1 MNKKE
6 ILKEESNKMRKLMG
20 LEPINED
27 MLDDIINKIK
37 DSEIVKKIEDFFDGE
52 DGEESEDKSVE
63 DFFKSVE
70 KDPSKTDDMISPL
83 CGSEY
88 EWKVTSEFGDRTRGG
103 ESEKHPANDLKAKQ
117 GTKLVSPFNGEVIE
131 SATVNTEKFLKTVN
145 LISERFKFKGPVCFQ
160 FIEDSNNQLWIIE
173 INARMGGGCTLSIG
187 SGFDI
192 PDLLISVF
200 CKNNFSINDY
210 KSLWKPN
217 YYLKRYYS
225 DYYYEKI
232 CI

>member
-37 DSEIVKKIEDFFDGE
+37 DSEIVKKIEDFFDG
-52 DGEESEDKSVE
+52 DDDKESDDSDDKSIEDKIK

-117 GTKLVSPFNGEVIE
+117 GTILVSPFNGEVTE
-131 SATVNTEKFLKTVN
+131 SMDNASDCGGMIKIKFDNGYDAKFCHLSSRSVEKGEFVLKGQEIGKSGGDKSDSTN
-145 LISERFKFKGPVCFQ
+145 KRGNSEDAHLHFELKKDGSFVDPSKH
-160 FIEDSNNQLWIIE
+160 
-173 INARMGGGCTLSIG
+173 INKNYCT
-187 SGFDI
+187 
-192 PDLLISVF
+192 
-200 CKNNFSINDY
+200 KA
-210 KSLWKPN
+210 
-217 YYLKRYYS
+217 
-225 DYYYEKI
+225 
-232 CI
+232 

>member
-131 SATVNTEKFLKTVN
+131 SMDNASDCGGMIKIKFDNGYEAKFCHLSSRSVEKGEFVLKGQEIGKSGGDKSDSTSKRGN
-145 LISERFKFKGPVCFQ
+145 SEDAHLHFELKKDGSFVDPSKH
-160 FIEDSNNQLWIIE
+160 
-173 INARMGGGCTLSIG
+173 INKNYCT
-187 SGFDI
+187 
-192 PDLLISVF
+192 
-200 CKNNFSINDY
+200 KA
-210 KSLWKPN
+210 
-217 YYLKRYYS
+217 
-225 DYYYEKI
+225 
-232 CI
+232 

>member
-88 EWKVTSEFGDRTRGG
+88 EWRVTSEFGDRTRGG

-131 SATVNTEKFLKTVN
+131 SMDNASDCGGMIKIKFDNGYEAKFCHLSSRSVEKGEFVLKGQEIGKSGGDKSDSTSKRGN
-145 LISERFKFKGPVCFQ
+145 SEDAHLHFELKKDGSFVDPSKH
-160 FIEDSNNQLWIIE
+160 
-173 INARMGGGCTLSIG
+173 INKNYCT
-187 SGFDI
+187 
-192 PDLLISVF
+192 
-200 CKNNFSINDY
+200 KA
-210 KSLWKPN
+210 
-217 YYLKRYYS
+217 
-225 DYYYEKI
+225 
-232 CI
+232 

>member
-63 DFFKSVE
+63 DFFKSIE

-131 SATVNTEKFLKTVN
+131 SMDNASDCGGMIKIKFDNGYEAKFCHLSSRSVEKGEFVLKGQEIGKSGGDKSDSTSKRGN
-145 LISERFKFKGPVCFQ
+145 SEDAHLHFELKKDGSFVDPSKH
-160 FIEDSNNQLWIIE
+160 
-173 INARMGGGCTLSIG
+173 INKNYCT
-187 SGFDI
+187 
-192 PDLLISVF
+192 
-200 CKNNFSINDY
+200 KA
-210 KSLWKPN
+210 
-217 YYLKRYYS
+217 
-225 DYYYEKI
+225 
-232 CI
+232 

>member
-88 EWKVTSEFGDRTRGG
+88 DWKVTSEFGDRTRGG

-131 SATVNTEKFLKTVN
+131 SMDNASDCGGMIKIKFDNGYEAKFCHLSSRSVEKGEFVLKGQEIGKSGGDKSDSTSKRGN
-145 LISERFKFKGPVCFQ
+145 SEDAHLHFELKKDGSFVDPSKH
-160 FIEDSNNQLWIIE
+160 
-173 INARMGGGCTLSIG
+173 INKNYCT
-187 SGFDI
+187 
-192 PDLLISVF
+192 
-200 CKNNFSINDY
+200 KA
-210 KSLWKPN
+210 
-217 YYLKRYYS
+217 
-225 DYYYEKI
+225 
-232 CI
+232 

>member
-131 SATVNTEKFLKTVN
+131 SMDNASDCGGMIKIKFDNGYEAKFCHLSSRSVEKSEFVLKGQEIGKSGGDKSDSTSKRGN
-145 LISERFKFKGPVCFQ
+145 SEDAHLHFELKKDGSFVDPSKH
-160 FIEDSNNQLWIIE
+160 
-173 INARMGGGCTLSIG
+173 INKNYCT
-187 SGFDI
+187 
-192 PDLLISVF
+192 
-200 CKNNFSINDY
+200 KA
-210 KSLWKPN
+210 
-217 YYLKRYYS
+217 
-225 DYYYEKI
+225 
-232 CI
+232 

>member
-20 LEPINED
+20 LQPINED

-37 DSEIVKKIEDFFDGE
+37 DSDVVKKIEDFFDGDDDE
-52 DGEESEDKSVE
+52 DSDDSKNSDDKSVGDKIK

-83 CGSEY
+83 CGTEY

-117 GTKLVSPFNGEVIE
+117 GTKLVSPFNGEVVDSTDNASDCGGMIKIKFDNGYE
-131 SATVNTEKFLKTVN
+131 AKFCHLSSRSVEKGEFVLKGQEIGKSGGDKSDSTSKRGN
-145 LISERFKFKGPVCFQ
+145 SEDAHLHFELKKDGSFVDPSKH
-160 FIEDSNNQLWIIE
+160 
-173 INARMGGGCTLSIG
+173 INKNYCT
-187 SGFDI
+187 
-192 PDLLISVF
+192 
-200 CKNNFSINDY
+200 KA
-210 KSLWKPN
+210 
-217 YYLKRYYS
+217 
-225 DYYYEKI
+225 
-232 CI
+232 